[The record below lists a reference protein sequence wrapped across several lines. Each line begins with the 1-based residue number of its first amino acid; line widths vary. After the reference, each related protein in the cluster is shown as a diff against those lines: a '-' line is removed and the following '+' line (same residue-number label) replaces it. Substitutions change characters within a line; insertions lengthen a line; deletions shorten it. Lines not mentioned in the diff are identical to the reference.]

1 MQTHWRFTLGSST
14 PLGAIGMGKILS
26 VGMDGALLR
35 TRHTVL
41 QQTGAEI
48 SSASP
53 TEALRLLEF
62 GKFDLLILCH
72 TLTDASVAALC
83 QILASRW
90 PVTWA
95 VLLGKHHRSIMK
107 IEDRLW
113 CSWSI
118 RHRTCCLRPRG
129 CSFLDTR

>member
-1 MQTHWRFTLGSST
+1 
-14 PLGAIGMGKILS
+14 MGKILS

-107 IEDRLW
+107 IEDRAVVLMEYP
-113 CSWSI
+113 SPDLLLETT
-118 RHRTCCLRPRG
+118 RLLLP
-129 CSFLDTR
+129 DT